1 MTLLG
6 AEAQVNLSSQTRVLA
21 VVLALAFVFA
31 ILEMVRRHKL
41 QERYTV
47 VWLVAGAVM
56 LVGAIIPDET
66 IGSLARLLGVSD
78 TNAALFSLVILMLL
92 ALTLHLTVVVSRQS
106 EQITRLGQELAI
118 ERADRETGDAERTG
132 DGDDQRDA
140 IERTSARSS
149 ASSTSA

>member
-1 MTLLG
+1 VTGLV

-21 VVLALAFVFA
+21 VVLAALFVVA

-47 VWLVAGAVM
+47 VWLVAGATM
-56 LVGAIIPDET
+56 MVGAIIPDQT

-106 EQITRLGQELAI
+106 EQITRLAQELAI
-118 ERADRETGDAERTG
+118 ERADREVGDREVDQAPVG
-132 DGDDQRDA
+132 DPA
-140 IERTSARSS
+140 
-149 ASSTSA
+149 ASPR